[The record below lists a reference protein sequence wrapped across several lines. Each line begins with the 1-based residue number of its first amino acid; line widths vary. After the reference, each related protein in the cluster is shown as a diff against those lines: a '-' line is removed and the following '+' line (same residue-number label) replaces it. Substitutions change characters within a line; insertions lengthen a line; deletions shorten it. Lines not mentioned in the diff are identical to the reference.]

1 MGTKTIHTLAW
12 KLLVD
17 NDQFLKGT
25 KANKKEIADAKREMR
40 AMLSPAEK
48 MELSLEKLGKLAQK
62 DARFQDLYNRKLAQ
76 YNNHLK
82 TATTSAGK
90 FKKVGA
96 SLKGAVFNMQSAAAL
111 LAGGSVARSISNQVS
126 RYDDLAKS
134 ARQAGT
140 DVQFLS
146 QMQYA
151 AGQMI
156 GFTEEQTNRAIS
168 QMVRRTAEA
177 SMGMGELVTTLKAF
191 GIETDSLKGKSPEQV
206 FQLLAGELRNVNDA
220 QKLNVIGGKLFGEEL
235 ARMIQ
240 VVQGMGGATD
250 RLRQK
255 AVDLNLAYDN
265 FSATKM
271 EQLADSMD
279 NVNQQ
284 FNSFSRSFAET
295 VGPGLTQVLMEL
307 TTILDNLRGKQKG
320 GSPNVVNRNSTAG
333 DAFGAVTRMVGSNMQ
348 AVQQLDPSKL
358 RGFWQVFSVMDQ
370 VKSERM
376 NRERESINATLTTA
390 KQSVEQTQLMRT
402 MITQQ
407 QNAINNR
414 TFADLN

>member
-1 MGTKTIHTLAW
+1 
-12 KLLVD
+12 V
-17 NDQFLKGT
+17 
-25 KANKKEIADAKREMR
+25 E
-40 AMLSPAEK
+40 
-48 MELSLEKLGKLAQK
+48 
-62 DARFQDLYNRKLAQ
+62 
-76 YNNHLK
+76 
-82 TATTSAGK
+82 
-90 FKKVGA
+90 
-96 SLKGAVFNMQSAAAL
+96 
-111 LAGGSVARSISNQVS
+111 
-126 RYDDLAKS
+126 
-134 ARQAGT
+134 
-140 DVQFLS
+140 
-146 QMQYA
+146 
-151 AGQMI
+151 
-156 GFTEEQTNRAIS
+156 
-168 QMVRRTAEA
+168 RR
-177 SMGMGELVTTLKAF
+177 
-191 GIETDSLKGKSPEQV
+191 I
-206 FQLLAGELRNVNDA
+206 
-220 QKLNVIGGKLFGEEL
+220 
-235 ARMIQ
+235 
-240 VVQGMGGATD
+240 